1 MANAAAQSNE
11 LPTIVPCRYSD
22 SAAWPRS
29 AGAGPVGRP
38 PRLTALWRERDERMH
53 TSKAPSFRP
62 AEHLCGPSDSLGWLS
77 IANASAM
84 PTWNAFDKRDQKKN
98 PSAAG
103 IPVWLIEDERAVP
116 KRVQADDKR
125 LA

>member
-1 MANAAAQSNE
+1 VANAAAQTNE

-29 AGAGPVGRP
+29 AGAGLIGRP
-38 PRLTALWRERDERMH
+38 PRLTALWTEGDERLH

-62 AEHLCGPSDSLGWLS
+62 AEHLCDPSDSLGWLS
-77 IANASAM
+77 IANANAM
-84 PTWNAFDKRDQKKN
+84 PKWNAFDKRDQKKN
-98 PSAAG
+98 PTAAG
-103 IPVWLIEDERAVP
+103 IRVYLIEDGRAVQ
-116 KRVQADDKR
+116 KRVQPDDKQ